1 MLCKSHWLAVLLS
14 SALLSVSVPTLAVES
29 SRAAVPAVSA
39 HQEVH
44 RDVERDRREE
54 WREFKRHQRQFEKY
68 CRKQMRHH
76 KHPDERCIQ
85 FQERQERQERQPPR
99 RH

>member
-1 MLCKSHWLAVLLS
+1 MLCKSQLLAVLFT
-14 SALLSVSVPTLAVES
+14 SALLSVSLPTLAAGRSHV
-29 SRAAVPAVSA
+29 APPAVSA

-76 KHPDERCIQ
+76 KHPDERCIR
-85 FQERQERQERQPPR
+85 FQEREERQERQPPR